1 MNSNNVSKSCLL
13 LSFVLTLLGCMAKA
27 GEIDRMGALD
37 KLINEPQSQELVA
50 YMSLKTMFPNPQI
63 RALAKAAG
71 NGHHP

>member
-1 MNSNNVSKSCLL
+1 
-13 LSFVLTLLGCMAKA
+13 MAKA